1 MNLKNKLILIF
12 NLCIIHCIVSQK
24 PNNKN
29 NDLILISLEKQFV
42 AGSQITLEFEGKRT
56 NKYQIYFSNSY
67 GSTLV
72 ESKLKSNRFS
82 FEIPNYLSNKTGVL
96 NWRIIGTKQRTS
108 GQINIVPREKPYSLE
123 TYIGPP
129 SIEAGGSDYTM
140 LIVIPSDDLD
150 NPLKQN
156 TKVSIQ
162 QQFLKSEINNPIFT
176 KNLIGFKYIY
186 SPLKTGRILLSTETL
201 GLNSKEYD
209 VNIMPAIA
217 TNFTIYSKRN
227 HEYADGNQ
235 ITSFSTSVIKDK
247 NKNIISDGNYVYFF
261 IKNKTGNI
269 LKTSGTTI
277 SGVATAKIIH
287 PDYDDEWE
295 VKAYIIGMAE
305 SNTLGIKYKKVVENF
320 EVVFTENNRK
330 IKIGPVKSFMNQI
343 IPDGLQK
350 KISIYKN
357 KKLLNEIIKSSI
369 DGEVF
374 FELNSS
380 IYKNGD
386 YDLEVSTAK
395 ISKMFQSIKLW

>member
-1 MNLKNKLILIF
+1 
-12 NLCIIHCIVSQK
+12 
-24 PNNKN
+24 
-29 NDLILISLEKQFV
+29 
-42 AGSQITLEFEGKRT
+42 
-56 NKYQIYFSNSY
+56 
-67 GSTLV
+67 
-72 ESKLKSNRFS
+72 
-82 FEIPNYLSNKTGVL
+82 
-96 NWRIIGTKQRTS
+96 
-108 GQINIVPREKPYSLE
+108 
-123 TYIGPP
+123 
-129 SIEAGGSDYTM
+129 M

-162 QQFLKSEINNPIFT
+162 QQFLKSEKNEPIFT

-186 SPLKTGRILLSTETL
+186 SPLKTGRILLSSETL

-217 TNFTIYSKRN
+217 TSFTIYAKRN

-287 PDYDDEWE
+287 PDFDDEWT

-305 SNTLGIKYKKVVENF
+305 SNTLEIKYKKVVEDF
-320 EVVFTENNRK
+320 EVVFMKSNRK
-330 IKIGPVKSFMNQI
+330 LLVGPVKSFMNQL
-343 IPDGLQK
+343 IPDGLQIK
-350 KISIYKN
+350 LSIYKN
-357 KKLLNEIIKSSI
+357 KKLLNEIIKRSR
-369 DGEVF
+369 DGVVF

-395 ISKMFQSIKLW
+395 VSKMFQSTKLW